1 MHYSLYQLTWFFIIY
16 AFIGWVIG
24 TSIAA
29 LRKKK
34 FIDVGALFGPYC
46 PSYGLGGVCFTVFLS
61 ELKDQPFFLFLGGVI
76 LTFFLSVMTGL
87 ILEKIF
93 HRNGGTILIEKC
105 SSEAM

>member
-34 FIDVGALFGPYC
+34 FIDVGALFGP
-46 PSYGLGGVCFTVFLS
+46 LTVPLTDWAACV
-61 ELKDQPFFLFLGGVI
+61 LPFFCQ
-76 LTFFLSVMTGL
+76 
-87 ILEKIF
+87 
-93 HRNGGTILIEKC
+93 N
-105 SSEAM
+105 